1 MLKGTGIA
9 LGTTLLVAVAALI
22 VGKAFMLADLLL
34 IKVGREYLLYSP
46 RAVGIDF
53 YGDNLFT
60 TGDLLRRQPEL
71 VRKFREASLKGWDYA
86 MQHQEE
92 VARLIFDRYSQ
103 RHSLEHLRFEAR
115 QMESLLQPAL
125 IEVGHMNPGRW
136 RNIAEVY
143 AEMGMLRRDFDLK
156 GFLYDP
162 KPRDLTWLFGVVAV
176 VAFLLLIAVLAAV
189 RFARRSN

>member
-1 MLKGTGIA
+1 MIEPGSAELHAYLRNEGISADKFTLVPHTFDVQELLSGAVDAMSVYVTDEPFALKQA
-9 LGTTLLVAVAALI
+9 
-22 VGKAFMLADLLL
+22 
-34 IKVGREYLLYSP
+34 GRDYLLYSP

-60 TGDLLRRQPEL
+60 TEDLLQRQPEL

-92 VARLIFDRYSQ
+92 VARLIHDRYSQ

-115 QMESLLQPAL
+115 QMESLLQTAL

-143 AEMGMLRRDFDLK
+143 AEMGMLRRDFDLT
-156 GFLYDP
+156 GSSTIP
-162 KPRDLTWLFGVVAV
+162 SRG
-176 VAFLLLIAVLAAV
+176 I
-189 RFARRSN
+189 